1 MRDMWTHLRHDLSVG
16 LLLRVG
22 PVDDHIAAPDLDAAA
37 AQPPFGQRRCL
48 VRFVL
53 EEAESSVF
61 LPVVWRAV
69 DDHVHQAL
77 CDRHTTLAPNHS
89 TGSAISGMGELCLFI
104 AFLGV
109 WTARVIRHL
118 RDTRPQTMNIIYQKS
133 LVGLTRL
140 KLNFCHQSNKISKLS
155 KKKI

>member
-1 MRDMWTHLRHDLSVG
+1 MRDMWPHLRHDLSVG

-104 AFLGV
+104 AFFRRLDSKGYSAL
-109 WTARVIRHL
+109 ARH
-118 RDTRPQTMNIIYQKS
+118 PP
-133 LVGLTRL
+133 
-140 KLNFCHQSNKISKLS
+140 SNNEHNISKIISGVNTAKTEFLPS
-155 KKKI
+155 IE